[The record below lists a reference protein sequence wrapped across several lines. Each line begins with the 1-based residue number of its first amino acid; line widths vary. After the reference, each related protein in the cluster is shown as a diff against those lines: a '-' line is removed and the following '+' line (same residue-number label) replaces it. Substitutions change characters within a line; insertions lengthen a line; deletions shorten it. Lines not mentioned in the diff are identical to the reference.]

1 MYAALLAHQGE
12 AATSSLRPCV
22 SGGAPLPVPVL
33 HGFEARFACTVL
45 EGLGMSECSPV
56 VSFNR
61 PDRPRKAGSVGTPIE
76 GVEVRVLGPDGTPV
90 PRGETG
96 ELAVR
101 GHNVMKGYWN
111 RPDATAE
118 ALLDGWLRTGDP
130 VREDEDGYLFVVDRK
145 KDMIIR
151 GGYNIY
157 PREIEEVLYE
167 HPDVLEAAVPGAPH
181 ASLGEDVAA
190 AVVLRP
196 GARPHPDELRG
207 FVRDRV
213 APYKY
218 PRRIVYLAA
227 LPKGTSG
234 KIFKREIVLPP
245 E

>member
-1 MYAALLAHQGE
+1 MYAALLAHPE
-12 AATSSLRPCV
+12 DTDTSSLRLCV
-22 SGGAPLPVPVL
+22 SGGASLPVPVL
-33 HGFEARFACTVL
+33 HGFEKRFDCAVL
-45 EGLGMSECSPV
+45 EGFGMSECSPV
-56 VSFNR
+56 VSFNH
-61 PDRPRKAGSVGTPIE
+61 PDRPRKPGSVGTPVE
-76 GVEVRVLGPDGTPV
+76 GVEVRVLAPDGTPV

-118 ALLDGWLRTGDP
+118 TVSDGWLRTGDL

-167 HPDVLEAAVPGAPH
+167 HPDVLEAAVLGIPH
-181 ASLGEDVAA
+181 DTLGEDVAV

-196 GARPHPDELRG
+196 GAEQRPDELRR
-207 FVRDRV
+207 FVKDRV

-218 PRRIVYLAA
+218 PRHIHYLDT
-227 LPKGTSG
+227 LPKGPSG
-234 KIFKREIVLPP
+234 KILKREIDVPR
-245 E
+245 